1 MKQRT
6 IKVECIEHLEDIVMD
21 NLKTN
26 ESVSVVANYDLIWE
40 MAIDFVREGVELDL
54 IDVNTDYDK
63 EYYLSF
69 YLEND
74 SDINMSIEKAYCET
88 TGKYLSTD
96 GVVFVDVDTNPQ
108 YVTDALSNKFVGDS
122 IAILYFTF
130 NEDEDGKEEQ
140 HCHDCELKKEV
151 IDTQVVYT
159 FPVCMESLI
168 EEIDDLID
176 RFVFDF

>member
-130 NEDEDGKEEQ
+130 NEDEDDKEEQ
-140 HCHDCELKKEV
+140 HCHDCELQKEV